1 MRERIKTYILL
12 FLVVTSLLQI
22 GILWS
27 YQNHG
32 FPIGFLSAFFVSRGS
47 GIPGIDNITREE
59 YFVPYRIIASNGNE
73 SHWVIRNGDLNFQNL
88 WNDAKSCLK
97 QILGSKQSPGMT
109 SEDWGDLVTKRG
121 LVFEFKASIRQD
133 LLRWFLDMPEAS
145 SENMPGLHKM
155 MIAQGF
161 ENNINVFLLDRDKVY
176 RYTLPA
182 DAREGAGVGA
192 GAGAGV
198 GSGAGMGDFYAGLFA
213 GLEKNEENKPQ
224 AYYVIREMDRST
236 RKLSSLSPDILCVTG
251 ERKYREYQDIS
262 VSVPEKVSDMD
273 QMSSVIFRGNERDSY
288 DRYEDS
294 EGTIIF
300 RNLDRIYR
308 IYRDGLLEYKYLPGV
323 DGTDKGSINAAFV
336 RASEFVERVTMSLSP
351 GDAGLYLSN
360 VKENQG
366 SYEFAFDYMINDI
379 PVYFSPD
386 GKEGAAGAGGNA
398 LVIEAN
404 GRRVLSC
411 RWMVRSFKKISGASV
426 YNLGFEEILNASNLR
441 YNEVFIEEMGV
452 SYVVGDGDA
461 ERQGPVFAITT
472 SEGASHFVPIRKE
485 QGE

>member
-12 FLVVTSLLQI
+12 FLVVTSLVQI

-32 FPIGFLSAFFVSRGS
+32 FPIGFLSAFFVSKGS
-47 GIPGIDNITREE
+47 SIPGIDNITREE
-59 YFVPYRIIASNGNE
+59 YFVPYRIIVSNGNE
-73 SHWVIRNGDLNFQNL
+73 SHWVIRSSDLNFSNL

-109 SEDWGDLVTKRG
+109 SEDWGDLVTKKG

-161 ENNINVFLLDRDKVY
+161 ENNINVFLLDRDRVY
-176 RYTLPA
+176 RYTLPV
-182 DAREGAGVGA
+182 DARVGA
-192 GAGAGV
+192 GTGV
-198 GSGAGMGDFYAGLFA
+198 GGFYAGLFA
-213 GLEKNEENKPQ
+213 GLEKNEENKPE

-273 QMSSVIFRGNERDSY
+273 QMSSVVFRGNERDSY

-351 GDAGLYLSN
+351 GDAVLYLSN

-366 SYEFAFDYMINDI
+366 SYEFAFDYMVSDI

-386 GKEGAAGAGGNA
+386 GKEGSDEKGSAAGAGGNA

-411 RWMVRSFKKISGASV
+411 RWMIRSFKKIPGTST

-452 SYVVGDGDA
+452 SYVVGNGDV
-461 ERQGPVFAITT
+461 ERQGPVFAIKT
-472 SEGASHFVPIRKE
+472 SDGARHFVPISKE
-485 QGE
+485 QEE